1 MNEYIDPVAVP
12 GTGEVQPI
20 QAPVPVPAALGEAAV
35 PEANGQGMPANRHV
49 EAGRK
54 GGQRVHQ
61 LTQLGLLYEKEHGLK
76 RGRQRLRQLVQEGR
90 LYEQEHGLST
100 RPRRTRRERPAGD
113 QLVQT
118 FLRSLLRMV
127 KPAYRGKLLRL
138 LQTLDEA
145 A

>member
-1 MNEYIDPVAVP
+1 MNEYIDPVTVP

-20 QAPVPVPAALGEAAV
+20 QAPVPVPAVAGEAAV
-35 PEANGQGMPANRHV
+35 PEANGHGAAVNRHA

-54 GGQRVHQ
+54 GARRVHQ
-61 LTQLGLLYEKEHGLK
+61 LAQLGLLYEKEHGLK
-76 RGRQRLRQLVQEGR
+76 RGRQRLRQLIQEGR

-100 RPRRTRRERPAGD
+100 QPRRTRRDRLAGD

-127 KPAYRGKLLRL
+127 KPAHRGKLLRL